1 MLKELNEIKDKQ
13 LQSQTNT
20 NREYQQRNINY
31 LEKTDSEA
39 ASTMT
44 EMKNSLKSFNS
55 RLEQAEE
62 KVNKFKDKSIE
73 VIQLEES

>member
-1 MLKELNEIKDKQ
+1 M
-13 LQSQTNT
+13 NT

-44 EMKNSLKSFNS
+44 EVKNSLKSFNS

-62 KVNKFKDKSIE
+62 KVSKFKDKSIE
-73 VIQLEES
+73 VIHLEES

>member
-1 MLKELNEIKDKQ
+1 M
-13 LQSQTNT
+13 NT

-44 EMKNSLKSFNS
+44 EVKNSLKSFDS

-62 KVNKFKDKSIE
+62 KVGKFKDKSI
-73 VIQLEES
+73 

>member
-1 MLKELNEIKDKQ
+1 M
-13 LQSQTNT
+13 NT

-44 EMKNSLKSFNS
+44 EVKNSLKSFNS

-62 KVNKFKDKSIE
+62 KVSKFKDKSIE